1 MEEHFLIKSA
11 VTYQVRLGDG
21 LRDYHRGRS
30 KSTHPTLPYCTV
42 EKGEKWL
49 LKNDVTYVTYQVRLG
64 GGYPPREVKVN
75 SWGLNS
81 PTAAPSLP
89 AAIKPVTRGT
99 PGRPTQGKQNL
110 SYEDGNGQYS
120 IRSK

>member
-1 MEEHFLIKSA
+1 M
-11 VTYQVRLGDG
+11 
-21 LRDYHRGRS
+21 
-30 KSTHPTLPYCTV
+30 
-42 EKGEKWL
+42 
-49 LKNDVTYVTYQVRLG
+49 LKNDVTYQVRLG
-64 GGYPPREVKVN
+64 GGYPPREVQVN

-110 SYEDGNGQYS
+110 SYEDRNVDSTVFLQNEFSKYNL
-120 IRSK
+120 IRVLINEVRKLQSYQIPPK